1 MIEGTS
7 TLTRPSWKRIS
18 TVSLRMG
25 SSPEWWIP
33 MPFSSR
39 GRKCTTDGS
48 CLRLGPEVYTWVS
61 LYRGTTLRRT
71 PPPPRTLQ

>member
-33 MPFSSR
+33 HAVVQ
-39 GRKCTTDGS
+39 KNN
-48 CLRLGPEVYTWVS
+48 Y
-61 LYRGTTLRRT
+61 
-71 PPPPRTLQ
+71 